1 MFCKRLLIKF
11 YKIKSKKINFKKVL
25 HIYLSFV
32 DISECLLRRYVSKI
46 FSRFET
52 FLQSNSVATSKLLI
66 LLHLVFST
74 IRLIFYTQVFI
85 QNY

>member
-1 MFCKRLLIKF
+1 M
-11 YKIKSKKINFKKVL
+11 
-25 HIYLSFV
+25 
-32 DISECLLRRYVSKI
+32 DISEYLLRRYVSKI
-46 FSRFET
+46 FSRFES

>member
-1 MFCKRLLIKF
+1 MFIYASWIFQNTSSAGMLQKF
-11 YKIKSKKINFKKVL
+11 
-25 HIYLSFV
+25 
-32 DISECLLRRYVSKI
+32 

-52 FLQSNSVATSKLLI
+52 FLQSNAVATSKLLI

-74 IRLIFYTQVFI
+74 IRLIFYTQVFV

>member
-1 MFCKRLLIKF
+1 M
-11 YKIKSKKINFKKVL
+11 
-25 HIYLSFV
+25 
-32 DISECLLRRYVSKI
+32 DISEYLLRSYVSKT
-46 FSRFET
+46 FSRFES

-66 LLHLVFST
+66 LLHLVSST